1 MEDHRHQGIPQ
12 QHDDA
17 AKDEYPDDGQDH
29 EADYFAN
36 PKPNPARI
44 NCLFIFYSFLMFY
57 NFMIKGQ
64 QSFPKIEDGVS
75 FPRDQRIDLSR
86 RSSRPFP

>member
-36 PKPNPARI
+36 PKPNPAA
-44 NCLFIFYSFLMFY
+44 N
-57 NFMIKGQ
+57 K
-64 QSFPKIEDGVS
+64 
-75 FPRDQRIDLSR
+75 LSVHILH
-86 RSSRPFP
+86 F